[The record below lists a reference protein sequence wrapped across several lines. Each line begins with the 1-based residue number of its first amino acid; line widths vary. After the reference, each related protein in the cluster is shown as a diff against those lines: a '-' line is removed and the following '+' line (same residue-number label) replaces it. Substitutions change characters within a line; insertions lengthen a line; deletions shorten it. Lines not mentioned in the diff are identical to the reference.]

1 MTSEVVVMNRLAVAL
16 AADSATTVSGPNSQ
30 KIWNSANKLFALSK
44 THPVGVMFYNNA
56 SILGVPWE
64 TIIKAY
70 RAELGCRA
78 FDSLEQYGDDFLRFL
93 NEARLMF
100 PDELQRKYFMRA
112 FSATLKRLVEHAH
125 QAFIDALVEGR
136 PGNEADEFLKV
147 VDGELAEWEQLDDLN
162 TTPAHAEAGLLGAY
176 GQEVDGAIES
186 ALEHL
191 TEIAELEEV
200 KSKLRRLAVLSVTK
214 AEFGDEYTG
223 VVFAGFGEKQHF
235 PVVQSLRIGG
245 VILDYV
251 RHSVPDIEAISD
263 TNPSSV
269 KPFAQ
274 SEMVTTFLEG
284 INPRLRRNFIRNFV
298 TLTLGLPETVID
310 AISDLDDARKQHWK
324 AQVRD
329 QAGAAITSML
339 EKLKRHRFEN
349 HYAPI
354 HAALVHLPKD
364 ELANVA
370 ESLVNLNSFQKKVSM
385 DDETVGGPID
395 VAVISKGDGLIWIK
409 RKHYFSRELNEHY
422 FNNMQR
428 HQEI

>member
-44 THPVGVMFYNNA
+44 SHPVGVMFYNNA

-64 TIIKAY
+64 TIIKEY
-70 RAELGCRA
+70 RAALGCKS
-78 FDSLEQYGDDFLRFL
+78 FDTLEEYGSDFLTFL

-100 PDELQRKYFMRA
+100 PAEIQRDYFMRSFRA
-112 FSATLKRLVEHAH
+112 MLKRYADDAH
-125 QAFIDALVEGR
+125 KAYIDALVER
-136 PGNEADEFLKV
+136 TPTTEADEFLKV
-147 VDGELAEWEQLDDLN
+147 IEGQLAEWEQLEDLN
-162 TTPAHAEAGLLGAY
+162 TTPAHAEGGLLGAY
-176 GQEVDGAIES
+176 GDDIEVAINS
-186 ALEHL
+186 AVEHL
-191 TEIAELEEV
+191 TFDDLEPVRER
-200 KSKLRRLAVLSVTK
+200 LRRLGVLSVVK

-223 VVFAGFGEKQHF
+223 IVFAGFGDKQHF
-235 PVVQSLRIGG
+235 PVVQSMKIGG

-251 RHSVPDIEAISD
+251 RHSTPDVEAVSD
-263 TNPSSV
+263 QNPSSV
-269 KPFAQ
+269 TPFAQ

-284 INPRLRRNFIRNFV
+284 INPRLRTSFVRNFV
-298 TLTLGLPETVID
+298 ILALGLPDTVID
-310 AISDLDDARKQHWK
+310 AISDLDDTQKSHWK
-324 AQVRD
+324 TQVRG
-329 QAGAAITSML
+329 QAGSAIKAML
-339 EKLKRHRFEN
+339 DKLKRHRYEN

-395 VAVISKGDGLIWIK
+395 VAVISKGDGLVWIK

-422 FNNMQR
+422 FNNMRR
-428 HQEI
+428 HQET